1 MGKDVFT
8 ESAAIAITLFLLECL
23 LWAYF
28 LADNR
33 KWDIYHIDHIT
44 GKTMI
49 KLPVSVDLKVGQ
61 LKIIIEKQIFYI
73 I

>member
-1 MGKDVFT
+1 MSIEVFD
-8 ESAAIAITLFLLECL
+8 ESAAIAITLFLLEFIL
-23 LWAYF
+23 LAYF

-33 KWDIYHIDHIT
+33 KWDIYYIDHIT

-49 KLPVSVDLKVGQ
+49 KLPVSVDLKTGQ
-61 LKIIIEKQIFYI
+61 LKIIIEKQNFYI